1 MSASGHSVCPTCG
14 GERSAGRTTFTAE
27 LGVGVVVV
35 RQVPAQVCDQCGEAW
50 IEDSVA
56 RRLEEIVEA
65 ARARGAEV
73 EVVEW
78 DRAAA

>member
-1 MSASGHSVCPTCG
+1 MSAAEHSVCPTCG

-50 IEDSVA
+50 IDDSVA

>member
-1 MSASGHSVCPTCG
+1 MSEKGRSICPTCG

-50 IEDSVA
+50 IDDAVA
-56 RRLEEIVEA
+56 RRLEAIVEA